1 MKQNAATALPPSFID
16 RYPPANLLE
25 IIAIKRSCRDAGI
38 EKLEAGP
45 KGAVI
50 SLREN
55 RFANPAGLV
64 DLIQRHA
71 GTLKLRPDQKI
82 VYLRDWHDA
91 KTRLTGAARLAQAL
105 AKIARAAPPEAEM
118 VSSPPVPTLA
128 KPQVAKRA

>member
-25 IIAIKRSCRDAGI
+25 IIAIKRSCHDAGI

-45 KGAVI
+45 KGAVV

-105 AKIARAAPPEAEM
+105 AKIARAAPPEVDMAP
-118 VSSPPVPTLA
+118 SPPVPTLA